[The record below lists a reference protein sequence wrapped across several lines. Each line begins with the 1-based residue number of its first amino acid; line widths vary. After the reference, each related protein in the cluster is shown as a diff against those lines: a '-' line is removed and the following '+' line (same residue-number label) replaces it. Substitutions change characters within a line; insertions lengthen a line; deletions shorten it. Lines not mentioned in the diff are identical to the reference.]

1 MSKYKAKKIE
11 YKGIAF
17 DSKKECSRYVELS
30 IAEEAGQIRNLELQK
45 RFELIPA
52 QKMGGKTVERACHYV
67 ADFVYEEFTDE
78 GWKTVVEDV
87 KGYRGSTAYS
97 VFTIKR
103 KLMLHVHGV
112 QVREV

>member
-17 DSKKECSRYVELS
+17 DSKKECSRYVQLS
-30 IAEEAGQIRNLELQK
+30 MLEDEGQIRNLELQK
-45 RFELIPA
+45 RFELIPP
-52 QKMGGKTVERACHYV
+52 QKVDGKTVERACHYV
-67 ADFVYEEFTDE
+67 ADFVYEELTDE

-87 KGYRGSTAYS
+87 KGYRGGTAYS

-103 KLMLHVHGV
+103 KLMLHVYGV
-112 QVREV
+112 RVREV